1 MINLVNFRPP
11 PRWVQRLAEER
22 GSTATEYGIL
32 MSFMAMIVIA
42 GITLFGLELLGWYD
56 ELTVHLKLVLGIP

>member
-11 PRWVQRLAEER
+11 AWMKRLAEER
-22 GSTATEYGIL
+22 GANATEYGLL
-32 MSFMAMIVIA
+32 MSLIMMIVIA
-42 GITLFGLELLGWYD
+42 GITLYGLELLGWYD